1 MASQDNVV
9 LIKKMY
15 AAFGLGDV
23 QTILDSITD
32 DVEWVNY
39 GPSSIPYA
47 GSWRG
52 RSQVGEFFQAIGSS
66 TTGGKVMPDTVV
78 ADSDTVMATGRY
90 IATVRNNGAEIDVP
104 IAHVFTI
111 RNGKVSKWVGLSDTA
126 KVVEAHT
133 RAAAA
138 AG

>member
-1 MASQDNVV
+1 MANQDNVA

-15 AAFGLGDV
+15 AASSSGDV

-39 GPSSIPYA
+39 GPSTIPYS

-52 RSQVGEFFQAIGSS
+52 RSQVGEFFQAMGSS
-66 TTGGKVMPDTVV
+66 TTGGKVAPDTVIG
-78 ADSDTVMATGRY
+78 DGETVMATGRY
-90 IATVRNNGAEIDVP
+90 TATVRNNSAEIDAP
-104 IAHVFTI
+104 IAHVFTV
-111 RNGKVSKWVGLSDTA
+111 RDGKVTKWVGLSDTA
-126 KVVEAHT
+126 KVAEAHT

-138 AG
+138 GR

>member
-1 MASQDNVV
+1 MANQDNVA

-15 AAFGLGDV
+15 AAFSSGDV
-23 QTILDSITD
+23 QTILDSISED
-32 DVEWVNY
+32 AEWVNY

-66 TTGGKVMPDTVV
+66 TKGSKVTPDAVIG
-78 ADSDTVMATGRY
+78 DSDTVMATGRY
-90 IATVRNNGAEIDVP
+90 IATVRDNGAEIDVP
-104 IAHVFTI
+104 IAHVFTV

-126 KVVEAHT
+126 KVAEAHT

-138 AG
+138 GR